1 MFNAFLRISFLRLN
15 GAILENVVRKRNKF
29 VFSFDSDGSRPSGVY
44 ICSRNF
50 SSLVK

>member
-29 VFSFDSDGSRPSGVY
+29 VFSFDLQITGLNVLH
-44 ICSRNF
+44 F
-50 SSLVK
+50 FKSL